1 LAIDLDQLAA
11 FPARLHHAVR
21 LVVVHKLD
29 VLAPATIP
37 QPPPPTFGP
46 FPYRPE
52 AVLFGYPLSRK
63 PRSRMPARVCSPS
76 NRLAVLLDLTRQH
89 FPAILEPRLH
99 LARDRYPVI
108 DACQELLDALLVT

>member
-37 QPPPPTFGP
+37 QPPPPAFGP
-46 FPYRPE
+46 FAYRPE
-52 AVLFGYPLSRK
+52 AVLFGYPLLPQTSK
-63 PRSRMPARVCSPS
+63 PYARASV
-76 NRLAVLLDLTRQH
+76 
-89 FPAILEPRLH
+89 FPRLTVWP
-99 LARDRYPVI
+99 YSS
-108 DACQELLDALLVT
+108 T